1 MLSMNAPPRTPI
13 HWVIGFNWII
23 DRVSTQRLL
32 TAVGAALER
41 GARHVTLCIS
51 SVGGAPEQALYAYE
65 ILRALPS
72 EVELTTH
79 NVATVQSAAMI
90 LFLAGSKRLAVPNAT
105 FLMHK
110 TTHNP
115 GTAVGAEH
123 LSYGADSVR
132 ADDTS
137 AMAIVADRTGRDL
150 NTVRKWFRGQ
160 KIRDTTFAKGEG
172 IITEVIPVNFP
183 EQAQFFQVVGV

>member
-1 MLSMNAPPRTPI
+1 V

-32 TAVGAALER
+32 TAIGAAFER
-41 GARHVTLCIS
+41 GARSITLCIS
-51 SVGGAPEQALYAYE
+51 SVGGAPEQALCAYE

-110 TTHNP
+110 TSHNT
-115 GTAVGAEH
+115 GAAGAEH

-132 ADDTS
+132 ADDMS

-150 NTVRKWFRGQ
+150 NSVRKWFSGQ
-160 KIRDTTFAKGEG
+160 KLRDTNFAKAEG
-172 IITEVIPVNFP
+172 IITEVTPVRIP
-183 EQAQFFQVVGV
+183 ERSQFFQVVGV